1 MLKVIAPKK
10 IKIKF
15 YLSLILLFIFST
27 LIIGT
32 RYVINKAAIDVSSN
46 NNISQTVII
55 DAGHGGP
62 DGGTSA
68 DDGTLEKHINLE
80 IAHKLNDVLQSMGIK
95 TVMVRTE
102 DVSIHDESAS
112 TIRQKKI
119 SDLKNRLS
127 IVNNTEN
134 SVFVSIHQN
143 HFSSPKYSGTQV
155 FYSKNNPCSKD
166 LAESIRQ
173 SVISYLQKDNTREI
187 KKSGSEIYLLNNAQA
202 PAVMVEC
209 GFLSNYTDTQNLKNE
224 DYQQKIAFI
233 IAIGILDY
241 LNKMEDFQNGT

>member
-1 MLKVIAPKK
+1 MKIIAPQK

-15 YLSLILLFIFST
+15 YLSIILVFIFSV

-32 RYVINKAAIDVSSN
+32 RYVINKAAVDVSSN
-46 NNISQTVII
+46 NKVLKTVII

-68 DDGTLEKHINLE
+68 ADGTLEKHLNLE
-80 IAHKLNDVLQSMGIK
+80 IAHKLNEILQSMGIK
-95 TVMVRTE
+95 TIMVRTE
-102 DVSIHDESAS
+102 DVSIHDDSAS

-119 SDLKNRLS
+119 SDLRNRLN
-127 IVNNTEN
+127 IINNTEN
-134 SVFVSIHQN
+134 VIFVSIHQN
-143 HFSSPKYSGTQV
+143 HFSSSKYSGSQV
-155 FYSKNNPCSKD
+155 FYSKNNPDSKN

-209 GFLSNYTDTQNLKNE
+209 GFLSNYNDTQNLKDE
-224 DYQQKIAFI
+224 KYQQKIAFT
-233 IAIGILDY
+233 IAIGISDY
-241 LNKMEDFQNGT
+241 LSKTEDFQNVT

>member
-1 MLKVIAPKK
+1 
-10 IKIKF
+10 
-15 YLSLILLFIFST
+15 
-27 LIIGT
+27 
-32 RYVINKAAIDVSSN
+32 
-46 NNISQTVII
+46 
-55 DAGHGGP
+55 
-62 DGGTSA
+62 
-68 DDGTLEKHINLE
+68 
-80 IAHKLNDVLQSMGIK
+80 MGIK

-102 DVSIHDESAS
+102 DVSIHDDSAS

-127 IVNNTEN
+127 IINNTEN

-143 HFSSPKYSGTQV
+143 HFSSSKYCGTQV
-155 FYSKNNPCSKD
+155 FYSKNNPYSKD

-173 SVISYLQKDNTREI
+173 SVISYLQKNNTREI

-202 PAVMVEC
+202 PAVMIEC
-209 GFLSNYTDTQNLKNE
+209 GFLSNYTDTQNLKSE
-224 DYQQKIAFI
+224 EYQQKIAFI